1 MGLGGVLVG
10 VFVEYLV
17 VFYFVSVLLFH
28 LVAVHSS
35 FWVLGYILCYGGWFD
50 ALSGCS
56 CCGWCLRVGFGGVD
70 WLFRFVILGLFVVPS
85 LVPCGFLGC
94 SVYFGVFRCSC
105 FAVAFGGLSC
115 VLGLGLMVVL
125 CLWWVGWLGGVG
137 CLFVRLGIWC
147 PAAGCLSVNW

>member
-1 MGLGGVLVG
+1 VAILLVFVLLWLIVCYLRVWLSCCVIRYNQLLLDLVGLGCRCVCLLFVVLCWVD
-10 VFVEYLV
+10 
-17 VFYFVSVLLFH
+17 VLLH
-28 LVAVHSS
+28 CI
-35 FWVLGYILCYGGWFD
+35 YKRYECIL
-50 ALSGCS
+50 
-56 CCGWCLRVGFGGVD
+56 
-70 WLFRFVILGLFVVPS
+70 LFVVPS